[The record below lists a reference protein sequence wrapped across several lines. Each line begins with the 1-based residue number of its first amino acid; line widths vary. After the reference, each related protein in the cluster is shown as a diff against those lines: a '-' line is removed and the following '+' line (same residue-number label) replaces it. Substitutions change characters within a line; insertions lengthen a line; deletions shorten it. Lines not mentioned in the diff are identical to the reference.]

1 MVAVIIFASILFLCK
16 LEMSGENDG
25 EFFLDQP
32 YPQKRCAFC
41 GSLGLAKKKRSQENI
56 LDISLESKS
65 LG

>member
-32 YPQKRCAFC
+32 YPQNAMHFV
-41 GSLGLAKKKRSQENI
+41 AT
-56 LDISLESKS
+56 
-65 LG
+65 

>member
-41 GSLGLAKKKRSQENI
+41 GSLGLAKKKEVR
-56 LDISLESKS
+56 KTY
-65 LG
+65 